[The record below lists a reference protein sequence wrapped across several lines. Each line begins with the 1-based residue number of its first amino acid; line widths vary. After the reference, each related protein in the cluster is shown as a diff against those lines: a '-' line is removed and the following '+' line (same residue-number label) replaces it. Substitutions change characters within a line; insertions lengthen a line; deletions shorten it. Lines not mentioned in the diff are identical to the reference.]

1 MKDLLITFPISRSI
15 TGLREFWRFVV
26 VFGYCCGWGTSSGMA
41 NLGMETLYSR
51 KRSSDDE
58 VT

>member
-1 MKDLLITFPISRSI
+1 MVITFPISLSI
-15 TGLREFWRFVV
+15 TGLREFCRFV
-26 VFGYCCGWGTSSGMA
+26 VFGYCCGCGTSSGMA
-41 NLGMETLYSR
+41 NLGMETLCSL